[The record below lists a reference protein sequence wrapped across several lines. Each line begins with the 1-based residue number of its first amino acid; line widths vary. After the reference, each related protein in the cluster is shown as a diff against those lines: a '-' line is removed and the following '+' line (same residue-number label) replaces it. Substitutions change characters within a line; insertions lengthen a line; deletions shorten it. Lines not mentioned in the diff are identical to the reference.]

1 MQMNSEA
8 LFSMALGLQ
17 SPWRVNNVIFDT
29 NESAHSELHLWIG
42 FVPGS
47 RFPDE
52 ANELCPVHDTVER
65 QWQHLSFFEHTCYLH
80 CAVPRITTSNDK
92 VRNVDVPWARPG
104 SGFTLLFEALA
115 MAMIEREMPVN
126 RVAEILKV
134 NPQRIWTIFNHWM
147 GVARDADDPSS
158 LTKLGVDET
167 STKKCHQYVTLGVDL
182 DQSRV
187 IHVTEGKGKATL
199 ESIRKHLES
208 KGATQEQ
215 VEQISMD
222 LSPSF
227 IAGAAASFPAAQITF
242 DRFHVVKLLNEAMN
256 QVRMAERQEHEGLR
270 GHKYTFLRNRDTLS
284 DKQATALADMI
295 KLYPTLGE
303 AYRLKELFNDL
314 WSMPD
319 KPTAEAFL
327 RLWCTEVDAA
337 KIPAFMRFAN
347 TVRAHWSGIVHF
359 VESRITNGIL
369 EGINSKIQLAKRR
382 ARGYR
387 NINNFINMIFFL
399 CGKLKFSYP
408 LYFT

>member
-17 SPWRVNNVIFDT
+17 PPWRVNNVIFNT
-29 NESAHSELHLWIG
+29 NESAHSALHLWIG

-80 CAVPRITTSNDK
+80 CAVPRITTSSGK

-167 STKKCHQYVTLGVDL
+167 STKKGHQYVTLGVDL

-319 KPTAEAFL
+319 KPAAEAFL
-327 RLWCTEVDAA
+327 RLWCTEVDVA

>member
-1 MQMNSEA
+1 
-8 LFSMALGLQ
+8 
-17 SPWRVNNVIFDT
+17 
-29 NESAHSELHLWIG
+29 
-42 FVPGS
+42 VPGS

-80 CAVPRITTSNDK
+80 CAVPRITTSSGK

-167 STKKCHQYVTLGVDL
+167 STKKGHQYVTLGVDL

-387 NINNFINMIFFL
+387 NINNLAL
-399 CGKLKFSYP
+399 CDL
-408 LYFT
+408 